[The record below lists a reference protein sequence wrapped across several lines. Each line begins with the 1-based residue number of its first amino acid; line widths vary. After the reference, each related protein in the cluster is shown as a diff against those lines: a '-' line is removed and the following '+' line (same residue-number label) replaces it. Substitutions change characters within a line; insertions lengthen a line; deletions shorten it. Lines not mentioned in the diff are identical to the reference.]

1 MQKKEFAM
9 RKGIVFFLGI
19 CLLMTFPL
27 SSSQGKSKK
36 ITPLGKYDFYHYYD
50 YDELTSFLKD
60 MHEAYPEMTE
70 LRSLCKSDM
79 GRDVWM
85 FVINNPKTGAEEDK
99 PGFFLNQIH
108 SSEVIAAMSCCYTIW
123 DLLENYGKK
132 DKITA
137 AVDNLVW
144 YIVPRLDMDGAEAY
158 LTGKP
163 AGEDPDPRDED
174 SDFLFDEDPPEDVDG
189 DGFIVQMRQKDSK
202 GEWKISDKD
211 PRVMVRKA
219 PDETGGTYYKIYS
232 EGIDNDGDEKIN
244 EDGFRMRFLS
254 NRNYPGN
261 WKPVTV
267 QGGAGRYP
275 MEERTTR
282 AEVDFAV
289 THPNIAL
296 YVQHHCCGRVI
307 LRPPTSGPDRDFKH
321 QQDLQL
327 YRIASAR
334 GIEYSGWDLATS
346 VYDWNWPRGTPNRKS
361 TQIYRD
367 KEGKIKNAPRGMYPE
382 EEGAQ
387 SFYDYAG
394 TLAGC
399 ECDNGYFAWGSS
411 IETMYDLFGI
421 FSMGDE
427 HWASPDYDKD
437 GEITEK
443 ERFKWNDEEMGGKL
457 FIDWHK
463 FDHPSLGE
471 VEIGG
476 WKRRKTSPP
485 EGELIQKECEKGN
498 AFVIYL
504 ANQAAKIKIG
514 EPEVIDK
521 EEGIFQVDIKVEN
534 KGFLPTATQQA
545 VELDMVEPVL
555 LEVEPDE
562 NVEVLLGEKK
572 VKLDQIAG
580 HSESDKTTYIIRVKD
595 PSAKAVLKV
604 HAKSQR
610 AGKDTKEIVIK

>member
-1 MQKKEFAM
+1 MQKKAVIF
-9 RKGIVFFLGI
+9 GVLVIFL
-19 CLLMTFPL
+19 CLSFTSALDKPTKVKAL
-27 SSSQGKSKK
+27 N
-36 ITPLGKYDFYHYYD
+36 KYDFYHYYE
-50 YDELTSFLKD
+50 YDELTNFLKD
-60 MHEAYPEMTE
+60 MNKAYPELTE
-70 LRSLCKSDM
+70 LRSLNKSDM

-85 FVINNPKTGAEEDK
+85 LVINNPKTGSEEDK

-108 SSEVIAAMSCCYTIW
+108 SSEVIAAASSCYTIW

-132 DKITA
+132 KEITS

-144 YIVPRLDMDGAEAY
+144 YIVPRLDVDGAEAY

-174 SDFLFDEDPPEDVDG
+174 GDYLFDEDPPEDIDG
-189 DGFIVQMRQKDSK
+189 DGFIVQMRQKDPK

-211 PRVMVRKA
+211 PRIMVRKA
-219 PDETGGTYYKIYS
+219 PDETGGTYYKTYS

-244 EDGFRMRFLS
+244 EDSFRTRFLS

-261 WKPVTV
+261 WRPVTV

-289 THPNIAL
+289 THPNIAI

-307 LRPPTSGPDRDFKH
+307 LRPHTTGLDKDFKN
-321 QQDLQL
+321 QRDLQL
-327 YRIASAR
+327 YKVISAR
-334 GIEYSGWDLATS
+334 CLEHSGWDLATS

-382 EEGAQ
+382 EDEAQ
-387 SFYDYAG
+387 SFYDFAG
-394 TLAGC
+394 SLDGC
-399 ECDNGYFAWGSS
+399 ECESGYFAWGSS
-411 IETMYDLFGI
+411 LETMYDLFGI

-437 GEITEK
+437 GEVTEK
-443 ERFKWNDEEMGGKL
+443 ERLKWNDEELDGKL

-463 FDHPSLGE
+463 FDHPTLGE

-485 EGELIQKECEKGN
+485 EGELIQKECEMGN
-498 AFVIYL
+498 AYVIYL
-504 ANQAAKIKIG
+504 AGQAAKIKIA
-514 EPEVIDK
+514 EPEIVDK
-521 EEGIFQVDIKVEN
+521 EGGIFQVDIKVGN

-545 VELDMVEPVL
+545 VEVNMVEPVL
-555 LEVEPDE
+555 LEVEPNE
-562 NVEVLLGEKK
+562 NVEILLGEKK
-572 VKLDQIAG
+572 VKLGQIDG
-580 HSESDKTTYIIRVKD
+580 HSESEKTTYLVRVKD
-595 PSAKAVLKV
+595 PSQQAVLKV
-604 HAKSQR
+604 HAKSQK
-610 AGKDTKEIVIK
+610 AGKDSKEIVIK

>member
-1 MQKKEFAM
+1 MQKKS
-9 RKGIVFFLGI
+9 IFFGVLVI
-19 CLLMTFPL
+19 FLCLSFTSALEKTTKVKAL
-27 SSSQGKSKK
+27 N
-36 ITPLGKYDFYHYYD
+36 KYDFYHYYE
-50 YDELTSFLKD
+50 YDELTNFLQD
-60 MHEAYPEMTE
+60 MHKAYPDLTE
-70 LRSLCKSDM
+70 LKSLNKSDM

-85 FVINNPKTGAEEDK
+85 FVINNPKTGAEEEK

-108 SSEVIAAMSCCYTIW
+108 SSEVIAAASCCYTIW

-132 DKITA
+132 KEITS

-144 YIVPRLDMDGAEAY
+144 YIVPRLDVDGAEAY

-174 SDFLFDEDPPEDVDG
+174 GDFLFDEDPPDDIDG
-189 DGFIVQMRQKDSK
+189 DGF
-202 GEWKISDKD
+202 
-211 PRVMVRKA
+211 
-219 PDETGGTYYKIYS
+219 TYYKTYS
-232 EGIDNDGDEKIN
+232 EGIDNDGDGKIN
-244 EDGFRMRFLS
+244 EDSFRMRFLS

-261 WKPVTV
+261 WRPATV

-289 THPNIAL
+289 THPNIAI

-307 LRPPTSGPDRDFKH
+307 LRPPTTGMDRDFKN
-321 QQDLQL
+321 QEDLQA
-327 YRIASAR
+327 YRVISAR
-334 GIEYSGWDLATS
+334 CLEHSGWDLATS
-346 VYDWNWPRGTPNRKS
+346 VYDWNWPRGIPNKKS

-382 EEGAQ
+382 EEAAQ

-394 TLAGC
+394 SLDGC
-399 ECDNGYFAWGSS
+399 ECESGYFAWGSS
-411 IETMYDLFGI
+411 LETMYDLFGI

-437 GEITEK
+437 GEVTEK
-443 ERFKWNDEEMGGKL
+443 ERFKWNDEELDGKL

-463 FDHPSLGE
+463 FDHPTLGD

-485 EGELIQKECEKGN
+485 EGELIQKECEMGN
-498 AFVIYL
+498 AYVIYL
-504 ANQAAKIKIG
+504 AGQAAKIKIG
-514 EPEVIDK
+514 EPEVTDK
-521 EEGIFQVDIKVEN
+521 EGGIFQVDIKVEN

-545 VELDMVEPVL
+545 VELNMVEPVL
-555 LEVEPDE
+555 LKVEPNE
-562 NVEVLLGEKK
+562 NVEILLGEKK
-572 VKLDQIAG
+572 VKLGQIDG
-580 HSESDKTTYIIRVKD
+580 HSESEKTTYIVRVKD
-595 PSAKAVLKV
+595 LSQKAVLKV
-604 HAKSQR
+604 HAKSQK
-610 AGKDTKEIVIK
+610 AGKDLKEILIKQKTF

>member
-1 MQKKEFAM
+1 M
-9 RKGIVFFLGI
+9 RKGIIFFLGF
-19 CLLMTFPL
+19 CLIFSFSLY
-27 SSSQGKSKK
+27 SGQGKSKK
-36 ITPLGKYDFYHYYD
+36 VTPLGKYDFYHYYE
-50 YDELTSFLKD
+50 YDELTNFLKD
-60 MHEAYPEMTE
+60 MNKAYPELTE
-70 LRSLCKSDM
+70 LRSLNKSDM

-123 DLLENYGKK
+123 DLLANYGKK
-132 DKITA
+132 KEITK

-174 SDFLFDEDPPEDVDG
+174 GDFLFDEDPPEDIDG
-189 DGFIVQMRQKDSK
+189 DGFIVQMRQKDPK

-211 PRVMVRKA
+211 PRIMLRKA
-219 PDETGGTYYKIYS
+219 PDETGGTYYKTYS

-244 EDGFRMRFLS
+244 EDSFRTRFLS

-261 WKPVTV
+261 WRPATV

-289 THPNIAL
+289 THPNIAI

-321 QQDLQL
+321 RQDLEL
-327 YRIASAR
+327 YRVVSAR
-334 GIEYSGWDLATS
+334 CLEHSGWDLATS
-346 VYDWNWPRGTPNRKS
+346 VYDWNWPYDTPNRKS

-367 KEGKIKNAPRGMYPE
+367 KDGKIKNAPSGMYPE
-382 EEGAQ
+382 EEEAQ
-387 SFYDYAG
+387 SFYDFAG
-394 TLAGC
+394 ALDGC
-399 ECDNGYFAWGSS
+399 ECEPGYFAWGSS

-427 HWASPDYDKD
+427 HWDSPDYDKN
-437 GEITEK
+437 GEVTEK
-443 ERFKWNDEEMGGKL
+443 EWFKWNDEEMDGKV
-457 FIDWHK
+457 FIEWHK
-463 FDHPSLGE
+463 FDHPTLGE

-485 EGELIQKECEKGN
+485 EGELIQKECEMGN
-498 AFVIYL
+498 NFVIYL
-504 ANQAAKIKIG
+504 AAQTPKIKISK
-514 EPEVIDK
+514 PEIIDK
-521 EEGIFQVDIKVEN
+521 EGGIYQVDIKVKN
-534 KGFLPTATQQA
+534 KGFFPTAMQQA
-545 VELDMVEPVL
+545 VEVNMVEPVL
-555 LEVEPDE
+555 LEIEPNE
-562 NVEVLLGEKK
+562 NVEILLGEKK
-572 VKLDQIAG
+572 VKLGQIDG
-580 HSESDKTTYIIRVKD
+580 HSESDKTTYIVRIKD
-595 PSAKAVLKV
+595 PSQKAILKV
-604 HAKSQR
+604 HTKSQK
-610 AGKDTKEIVIK
+610 AGKDSKEIVIK